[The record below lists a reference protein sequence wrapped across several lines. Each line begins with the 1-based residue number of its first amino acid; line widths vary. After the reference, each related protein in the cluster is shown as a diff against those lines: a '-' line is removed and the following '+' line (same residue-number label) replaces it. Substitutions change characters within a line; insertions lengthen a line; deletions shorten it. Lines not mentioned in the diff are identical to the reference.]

1 MSDPPKPLGE
11 LLLKRNIITEE
22 QLGIALE
29 EQKKTQR
36 MLGQTLI
43 GLGFA
48 TEEGILPVLAQQ
60 REIPYVS
67 IKTTNIDPGAIKA
80 VMPKYAH
87 YYMLMPLS
95 LTDGTLKVALSNPF
109 DLDTLDDLRLLL
121 GHKIEPVLAG
131 ENDIREGLKRYYGL
145 GADTVEKILSATSF
159 VSESR
164 SSDVGVED
172 LEELAHE
179 ASVVKFVNQILLEAF
194 QERATD
200 IHIEPFEDELRIRYR
215 IDGILYDVSIPP
227 DIRQFHSAIVSR
239 IKIMANLNIT
249 EKRLPQ
255 DGRIKVR
262 VGENELDLRIS
273 ILPTQFGEAV
283 DIRLLSRRDMFLGLE
298 KLGLLPFDMKILE
311 SMIGKSH
318 GIILVTGPTG
328 SGKTTT
334 LYACLSKIND
344 SKKKIITIEDP
355 IEYQLRGITQIQ
367 IFPKIGLTFSRG
379 LRSMLRHD
387 PDIMM
392 VGEIRDLEAAEIAI
406 RVALTGHLVFSTV
419 HTNDAASTITRLV
432 NMGIEPYLISSSVV
446 CIIAQRLVRLV
457 CPYCKKEAAIAE
469 DIIKQFE
476 SSPDLSSL
484 KIFEG
489 KGCEACRFTGY
500 RGRTGIY
507 ETLVINEK
515 IRELIDN
522 KTPANKIK
530 EEARA
535 LGMRILRQDGW
546 EKIKMGLTTISEVLR
561 VTQEEGDL
569 E

>member
-1 MSDPPKPLGE
+1 M
-11 LLLKRNIITEE
+11 
-22 QLGIALE
+22 
-29 EQKKTQR
+29 
-36 MLGQTLI
+36 
-43 GLGFA
+43 
-48 TEEGILPVLAQQ
+48 
-60 REIPYVS
+60 
-67 IKTTNIDPGAIKA
+67 
-80 VMPKYAH
+80 
-87 YYMLMPLS
+87 
-95 LTDGTLKVALSNPF
+95 
-109 DLDTLDDLRLLL
+109 
-121 GHKIEPVLAG
+121 
-131 ENDIREGLKRYYGL
+131 
-145 GADTVEKILSATSF
+145 EKILSETSF
-159 VSESR
+159 VSES
-164 SSDVGVED
+164 SSTEVGVED

-227 DIRQFHSAIVSR
+227 NVRQFRSAIVSR

-298 KLGLLPFDMKILE
+298 KLGLLTSDMKILE
-311 SMIGKSH
+311 SMIKKPH

-328 SGKTTT
+328 SGKTTS

-344 SKKKIITIEDP
+344 SEKKIITIEDP
-355 IEYQLRGITQIQ
+355 IEYQLRGIAQIQ

-392 VGEIRDLEAAEIAI
+392 VGEIRDLETAEIAI

-419 HTNDAASTITRLV
+419 HTNDAASTVTRLI
-432 NMGIEPYLISSSVV
+432 NMGIEPYLISSSVI

-457 CPYCKKEAAIAE
+457 CPYCKKKVAITE
-469 DIIKQFE
+469 DVVNQFE
-476 SSPDLSSL
+476 SGSDSSSL

-507 ETLVINEK
+507 EILVINEK
-515 IRELIDN
+515 IRELIDH
-522 KTPANKIK
+522 KTAANKIK
-530 EEARA
+530 EKAIT
-535 LGMRILRQDGW
+535 LGMRTLRQDGW

-561 VTQEEGDL
+561 VTQEEGDR

>member
-1 MSDPPKPLGE
+1 MSDSSKPLGE
-11 LLLKRNIITEE
+11 LLLMRNIITEQ
-22 QLGIALE
+22 QLSAALE
-29 EQKKTQR
+29 DQKKSKR

-43 GLGFA
+43 ELGFA
-48 TEEGILPVLAQQ
+48 SEEQVLSVLAQQ
-60 REIPYVS
+60 RQIPFVS
-67 IKTTNIDPGAIKA
+67 IKGMQIDPEAVKA
-80 VMPKYAH
+80 VKPKYAH
-87 YYMLMPLS
+87 HYMAMPIS
-95 LTDGTLKVALSNPF
+95 ITNGTLQIALSDPF

-121 GHKIEPVLAG
+121 GCRIDPVLAG
-131 ENDIREGLKRYYGL
+131 KKDIKEGLKRYYGI
-145 GADTVEKILSATSF
+145 GADTVEKILDETTS
-159 VSESR
+159 VSDSGPA
-164 SSDVGVED
+164 DVGVED

-200 IHIEPFEDELRIRYR
+200 IHIEPFEDELRVRYR
-215 IDGILYDVSIPP
+215 IDGILYDVSVPP
-227 DIRQFHSAIVSR
+227 NIRQFHSAIVSR

-255 DGRIKVR
+255 DGRIKVK

-273 ILPTQFGEAV
+273 ILPTPFGEAV

-298 KLGLLPFDMKILE
+298 KLGLLSQDMDILE
-311 SMIGKSH
+311 SIIKKSH

-344 SKKKIITIEDP
+344 SEKKIITIEDP

-367 IFPKIGLTFSRG
+367 IFPKIGLTFSHG

-392 VGEIRDLEAAEIAI
+392 VGEIRDLETAEIAI

-457 CPYCKKEAAIAE
+457 CPGCKAE
-469 DIIKQFE
+469 VPVTGDIVEQFE
-476 SSPDLSSL
+476 LHPVSVPP

-507 ETLVINEK
+507 EVLVINEK
-515 IRELIDN
+515 IRDLIDR
-522 KTPANKIK
+522 KVPANRIK
-530 EEARA
+530 DEART
-535 LGMRILRQDGW
+535 LGMRTLRQDGW
-546 EKIKMGLTTISEVLR
+546 EKVKRGLTTLSEVLR
-561 VTQEEGDL
+561 VTQEEADS

>member
-1 MSDPPKPLGE
+1 MSNPHRPLGE
-11 LLLKRNIITEE
+11 LLLKRNIIAEE
-22 QLGIALE
+22 QLSIALE
-29 EQKKTQR
+29 EQKKTGQ
-36 MLGQTLI
+36 MLGQILI

-48 TEEGILPVLAQQ
+48 SEEEILPVLAKQ

-67 IKTTNIDPGAIKA
+67 IKMTLVDPAAIKA
-80 VMPKYAH
+80 VLPKYAH
-87 YYMLMPLS
+87 HYMVMPIS
-95 LTDGTLKVALSNPF
+95 LTNGTLKVALSDPF
-109 DLDTLDDLRLLL
+109 DLDILDDLRLLV

-131 ENDIREGLKRYYGL
+131 ENDIRQGLKKYYGL
-145 GADTVEKILSATSF
+145 GADTVEKILTQTDF
-159 VSESR
+159 VPES
-164 SSDVGVED
+164 SPSDVAAED

-200 IHIEPFEDELRIRYR
+200 IHIEPFEEQLRIRYR

-227 DIRQFHSAIVSR
+227 NIRQFHSAIVSR

-255 DGRIKVR
+255 DGRIKIR

-273 ILPTQFGEAV
+273 ILPTQFGETV

-298 KLGLLPFDMKILE
+298 KLGLQPQDMNILE
-311 SMIGKSH
+311 SMIKKPH

-344 SKKKIITIEDP
+344 TEKKIITIEDP

-367 IFPKIGLTFSRG
+367 IFPKIGLTFSQG

-392 VGEIRDLEAAEIAI
+392 VGEIRDLETAEIAI

-419 HTNDAASTITRLV
+419 HTNDAASTITRLI

-457 CPYCKKEAAIAE
+457 CPHCRKEATITEEIAR
-469 DIIKQFE
+469 QFE
-476 SSPDLSSL
+476 SSSDLASL

-489 KGCEACRFTGY
+489 KGCETCRFTGY

-507 ETLVINEK
+507 EMLVINEK
-515 IRELIDN
+515 IRELVDN
-522 KTPANKIK
+522 KTPANRIK
-530 EEARA
+530 EEARS
-535 LGMRILRQDGW
+535 LGMRTLRQDGW
-546 EKIKMGLTTISEVLR
+546 EKIKMGVTTISEVLR
-561 VTQEEGDL
+561 VTQEEEDS